1 MEEMNG
7 AEILVKCLEDLGV
20 RHIFGYTGAAIL
32 PVFHALEKSDI
43 GIVIN
48 SNEQSAA
55 FSAAGYSRSSDE
67 VGVAIVTS
75 GPAITN
81 TLTSVADAYGD
92 SIPLLVFA
100 GQVPEHKI
108 GTDSFQHI
116 NVKGIFGEA
125 AKKVIQVSNDDDLE
139 AMIKDAY
146 YFAKSGKPGPVV
158 IDIPLDK
165 QQKMHEYQDINIMR
179 FEESYHDDR
188 HLCEEQCEEFFKLFL
203 NSKRPLLYLGGGLNS
218 EAGSQAIRE
227 FNDYFRIPSVNTLM
241 AKGVIDGR
249 DELNLGML
257 GMFGTPY
264 ANMLIQENDFFFAIG
279 VRWDDRVAEKVGF
292 AIGTDIAYIDINP
305 EKMHQI
311 KIERG
316 PKFTFIGD
324 AATALRDLLNYAVK
338 HDITLDIR
346 EWQERAR
353 FLKRSWPLDYN
364 RKSEYIQSAEVM
376 SLLANYIDEN
386 TMITTGVGNQQML
399 AAQYLP
405 MQKAN
410 SFMSSGSFGTMGF
423 SMPTSIG
430 VQYANP
436 DARVIAIDGDGS
448 LRMNLGELHT
458 IASLN
463 LPIKVLML
471 NNRSDGMVQN
481 LQDAAYDGVRT
492 GTQRPK
498 DVRFAEIAGSFGF
511 GYAARISDRG
521 DLKDAMEAF
530 LKADGPSFLEVC
542 TDREEVLYPKVP
554 AGGAYKDMILGP
566 YIKQITPGQEIE
578 PVESDTQIKINEKKI
593 FIE

>member
-7 AEILVKCLEDLGV
+7 AEVLVKCLEDLGV
-20 RHIFGYTGAAIL
+20 KHIFGYTGAAIL

-43 GIVIN
+43 EIVVN
-48 SNEQSAA
+48 SNEQSCA
-55 FSAAGYSRSSDE
+55 FSAAGYSRSSNE

-116 NVKGIFGEA
+116 NVKGIFGDA
-125 AKKVIQVSNDDDLE
+125 AKKVIQLSNGDDIE
-139 AMIKDAY
+139 SIVKDAY

-158 IDIPLDK
+158 IDVPLDK
-165 QQKMHEYQDINIMR
+165 QQKIHEYMGMNILR

-188 HLCEEQCEEFFKLFL
+188 HLSDEQCDEFFQLL
-203 NSKRPLLYLGGGLNS
+203 ARSKRPLLYLGGGLNS
-218 EAGSQAIRE
+218 EAGSHAIRE
-227 FNDYFRIPSVNTLM
+227 FNEQLGIPSVNTLM
-241 AKGVIDGR
+241 AKGVVDERDGM
-249 DELNLGML
+249 NMGML

-292 AIGTDIAYIDINP
+292 AIGTDVAYIDINP

-324 AATALRDLLNYAVK
+324 APTAIRDLLNYAKK
-338 HDITLDIR
+338 HNITLDINQ
-346 EWQERAR
+346 WQERAR

-364 RKSEYIQSAEVM
+364 RESQFIQSAEVM
-376 SLLANYIDEN
+376 SMLADYVDSN
-386 TMITTGVGNQQML
+386 TRITTGVGNQQML
-399 AAQYLP
+399 AAQHLS
-405 MQKAN
+405 MQKEK

-423 SMPTSIG
+423 SMPTAIG
-430 VQYANP
+430 VHYANP
-436 DARVIAIDGDGS
+436 NAKVIAIDGDGS
-448 LRMNLGELHT
+448 LKMNLGELHT
-458 IASLN
+458 IASLDMPVKI
-463 LPIKVLML
+463 LLL
-471 NNRSDGMVQN
+471 NNQSDGMVQN
-481 LQDAAYDGVRT
+481 LQDAAYDGIRT
-492 GTQRPK
+492 ATQRQK
-498 DVRFAEIAGSFGF
+498 DVHFAEIAHSFGF
-511 GYAARISDRG
+511 SYAKRISDRK
-521 DLKDAMEAF
+521 DLKQGIEDF
-530 LKADGPSFLEVC
+530 LNSEGPCFLEVC

-566 YIKQITPGQEIE
+566 YIKQIDIA
-578 PVESDTQIKINEKKI
+578 
-593 FIE
+593 

>member
-20 RHIFGYTGAAIL
+20 KHIFGYTGAAIL
-32 PVFHALEKSDI
+32 PVFHALEKSNI
-43 GIVIN
+43 EIVIN

-55 FSAAGYSRSSDE
+55 FSAAGYSRSSNE

-81 TLTSVADAYGD
+81 TLTGVADAYGD
-92 SIPLLVFA
+92 SIPMLVFA

-116 NVKGIFGEA
+116 SVTGIFGDA
-125 AKKVIQVSNDDDLE
+125 AKKVIQLSNDDDIE
-139 AMIKDAY
+139 AIVKDAY

-158 IDIPLDK
+158 IDFPLDK
-165 QQKMHEYQDINIMR
+165 QQKMHQYQDMNIMR

-188 HLCEEQCEEFFKLFL
+188 HLSEEQCAEFFELLL
-203 NSKRPLLYLGGGLNS
+203 NSRKPLLYLGGGLNS
-218 EAGSQAIRE
+218 GAGSQSIRE
-227 FNDYFRIPSVNTLM
+227 FNGYFRIPSVNTLM

-249 DELNLGML
+249 DDLNLGML

-324 AATALRDLLNYAVK
+324 AATAVRDLLDFARKNRIILY
-338 HDITLDIR
+338 IR

-364 RKSEYIQSAEVM
+364 RKSEHIQSAEVIA
-376 SLLANYIDEN
+376 LLADYVDEN
-386 TMITTGVGNQQML
+386 TMITTGVGNHQML

-405 MQKAN
+405 MQKAK

-430 VQYANP
+430 VHYANP

-463 LPIKVLML
+463 LPIKILML
-471 NNRSDGMVQN
+471 NNMSDGMVQN
-481 LQDAAYDGVRT
+481 LQDVAYGGIRT

-498 DVRFAEIAGSFGF
+498 DVHFAEIAASFGF
-511 GYAARISDRG
+511 AHTARIKDRSE
-521 DLKDAMEAF
+521 LKDALEAF
-530 LKADGPSFLEVC
+530 LHAEGPCFLEVC

-554 AGGAYKDMILGP
+554 AGGA
-566 YIKQITPGQEIE
+566 
-578 PVESDTQIKINEKKI
+578 
-593 FIE
+593 

>member
-7 AEILVKCLEDLGV
+7 AEVLVKCLEDLGV

-32 PVFHALEKSDI
+32 PVFHALRDS
-43 GIVIN
+43 GIEIIIN

-55 FSAAGYSRSSDE
+55 FSAAGYSRSSNE

-125 AKKVIQVSNDDDLE
+125 AKKVIQLSNDDDVE
-139 AMIKDAY
+139 AIVKDAY
-146 YFAKSGKPGPVV
+146 YFATSGKPGPVV
-158 IDIPLDK
+158 IDFPMDK
-165 QQKMHEYQDINIMR
+165 QQKVHEYRGINVMR
-179 FEESYHDDR
+179 FKESYHDDR
-188 HLCEEQCEEFFKLFL
+188 HLCEDQCADFFRLL
-203 NSKRPLLYLGGGLNS
+203 QRSKRPLLYLGGGLNS
-218 EAGSQAIRE
+218 EAGSRAIRE
-227 FNDYFRIPSVNTLM
+227 FNEHFNIPSVNTLM

-249 DELNLGML
+249 EELNLGML

-324 AATALRDLLNYAVK
+324 SATAIRDLLDYAKK
-338 HDITLDIR
+338 HNITPDIR

-364 RKSEYIQSAEVM
+364 RESGYIQSAEVLN
-376 SLLANYIDEN
+376 LLAKYIDNN
-386 TMITTGVGNQQML
+386 TLITTGVGNHQML

-405 MQKAN
+405 MQRAK
-410 SFMSSGSFGTMGF
+410 SFMTSGSFGTMGF
-423 SMPTSIG
+423 SMPTAIG

-463 LPIKVLML
+463 LPVRILLL

-481 LQDAAYDGVRT
+481 LQDVAYQGFRT
-492 GTQRPK
+492 GTERMK
-498 DVRFAEIAGSFGF
+498 DVCFADIAASFGF
-511 GYAARISDRG
+511 GYATRIKDRSK
-521 DLKDAMEAF
+521 LKDAMEAF
-530 LKADGPSFLEVC
+530 LDAEGPCFLEIC
-542 TDREEVLYPKVP
+542 TDHEEVLYPKVP

-566 YIKQITPGQEIE
+566 YIRQVTEELYEEIQ
-578 PVESDTQIKINEKKI
+578 DKTGTWAMI
-593 FIE
+593 